1 MMDFNHFLQFCR
13 IILPKGKHKPICN
26 QATCTGVKLSLA
38 FVALEEWAGVTVKIL
53 SQNKNFLCSGHS
65 QVQGLR
71 RYLNNKF
78 TPSLNKYPDTYTKIC
93 NSRKDF
99 PSGGS
104 IVLILQLSQESLAEL
119 VMNGTINDQE
129 RNQVGSNN
137 GKCFPIAR
145 LGVLQHPELIND
157 VFVTETPAA
166 VVASEEVQHNSAAE
180 ESPDNGDNGD
190 VGDDDPQQ
198 VHAAV
203 ARAAGA
209 RATHIATHGEEGG
222 ANGNEDGA
230 DGNEDKHGDCIV
242 PYKYGE
248 LGSWDRLD
256 RLKQIGVD
264 LSPPQGPVG
273 SNWNLNKHSEN
284 GDCNVP
290 KRHKPLGSWV
300 HYQGRHYKKGKLS
313 EEILNS
319 DVHMSSSGDDVP
331 DNSDGLTES
340 SPAGDG
346 GEAGELNAAGK
357 NAPDNGASASM
368 MPPLSNLAESV
379 SESESSGLPPSITRM
394 SNTSNQEDL
403 IQPDETY
410 ATGNE
415 ADRGNRKP
423 GSFVPDSA
431 PSSCQYGGDDETV
444 CTTEDSFDSQDE
456 DGGSNNTNEHTA
468 GGNGALKARIE
479 ELEAENH
486 AKDEMMK
493 ALEAVNRA
501 KDEKIKALEA
511 YINVK
516 DERMKTKDERMK
528 ALAAAN
534 HAKDDRMKAL
544 QDEIAHFR
552 RASPMPNIP
561 RGWPHFAKTWF
572 QMPMIKR
579 RSYLIISPLQLV
591 SGEKNETESDEPAE
605 GRIRHLAVASQEPRR
620 PLPPPAASYAPR
632 PAMLLVALGC
642 VPVLDQVKKRAQPTQ
657 STHHRWTACIGEVMA
672 RCFSESR
679 MNFPHQS
686 GYACD
691 FSIRQSRDA
700 VRGSQARQATRE
712 DAIRR
717 REDGQMEGDK

>member
-1 MMDFNHFLQFCR
+1 M
-13 IILPKGKHKPICN
+13 
-26 QATCTGVKLSLA
+26 
-38 FVALEEWAGVTVKIL
+38 
-53 SQNKNFLCSGHS
+53 
-65 QVQGLR
+65 
-71 RYLNNKF
+71 
-78 TPSLNKYPDTYTKIC
+78 
-93 NSRKDF
+93 
-99 PSGGS
+99 
-104 IVLILQLSQESLAEL
+104 LILQLSQESLAEL

-157 VFVTETPAA
+157 VFVWCFDPEHFPAGLLRDQDLSNGSPCSLVYHNCRTETPAA

-248 LGSWDRLD
+248 LGSWNGSLPQDRLD

-552 RASPMPNIP
+552 RASPMP
-561 RGWPHFAKTWF
+561 K
-572 QMPMIKR
+572 
-579 RSYLIISPLQLV
+579 
-591 SGEKNETESDEPAE
+591 
-605 GRIRHLAVASQEPRR
+605 
-620 PLPPPAASYAPR
+620 
-632 PAMLLVALGC
+632 
-642 VPVLDQVKKRAQPTQ
+642 
-657 STHHRWTACIGEVMA
+657 
-672 RCFSESR
+672 
-679 MNFPHQS
+679 
-686 GYACD
+686 
-691 FSIRQSRDA
+691 
-700 VRGSQARQATRE
+700 
-712 DAIRR
+712 
-717 REDGQMEGDK
+717 